1 MTTVI
6 TGATGNVGL
15 PLLDALSGRTGVRA
29 LVIGDADAERARER
43 YIEPVRGR
51 LDDPDSLA
59 DAFAGVERLFLLT
72 PFVEEQEQL
81 ENAALDAAEK
91 AGVDHVV
98 KLAYAGLDWPI
109 AITAAHRRIR
119 DRLARGSVPTTL
131 LLADVYATN
140 LLGQADLLRAGQLVL
155 PGPDARIAYVDPADV
170 GHVAAAVLTATA
182 PPLGRVVVTGPALL
196 TNTEVAAIAGQAYR
210 GAPAEYVP
218 AEPGPFT
225 DSLVQSGWP
234 AFVAGAVAE
243 MHTTIAADGPLP
255 VTDTVRTHLGREAT
269 SLSDFLG
276 RVLG

>member
-1 MTTVI
+1 MTTLI

-15 PLLDALSGRTGVRA
+15 PLLEALSGRIGVRA
-29 LVIGDADAERARER
+29 LVIGDDDAERARER
-43 YIEPVRGR
+43 DVEPVHGR

-59 DAFAGVERLFLLT
+59 DAFAGVERLFLLS
-72 PFVEEQEQL
+72 PFVERQEQL

-98 KLAYAGLDWPI
+98 KLAYAGLDWAI
-109 AITAAHRRIR
+109 SITAAHRSIR
-119 DRLARGSVPTTL
+119 DRLARGSVGTTL

-140 LLGQADLLRAGQLVL
+140 LLGQADLLRAGQLIL

-170 GHVAAAVLTATA
+170 GHVAASVLTATT
-182 PPLGRVVVTGPALL
+182 PPLGRVVVTGPELL
-196 TNTEVAAIAGQAYR
+196 GNTEVAAIAGRAYR

-225 DSLVQSGWP
+225 DSLVQAGWP

-243 MHTTIAADGPLP
+243 MHITIAADGPLP
-255 VTDTVRTHLGREAT
+255 VTDTVRTQLGREAT
-269 SLSDFLG
+269 SLATFLG